1 MAHSCRSLCYFVSLD
16 HIMSLVTLRYDA
28 IGPVMMLAS
37 ALQRSVVPGTISDY
51 LKAVSHTV
59 SRVQASTRHN
69 QDQWPQFVPP

>member
-1 MAHSCRSLCYFVSLD
+1 MFVNLCYFVSLD

-59 SRVQASTRHN
+59 SRVQAIDHHVMFEM
-69 QDQWPQFVPP
+69 P